1 MPSIRT
7 LSVMVALLATP
18 LSAQAASSEALTRE
32 QIAQQII
39 GKTLNAK
46 RLGMSVRIFYKSD
59 GTVTMKFP
67 LMSGAGT
74 WVYHGDGV
82 CMTLTSGPKRGK
94 TCVTFE
100 YLGGTRYRNSEG
112 IEFDVAR

>member
-1 MPSIRT
+1 MSSIRT
-7 LSVMVALLATP
+7 LLVVIALFSNAMP
-18 LSAQAASSEALTRE
+18 ALSASTDTLTKE

-39 GKTLNAK
+39 GKTLNA
-46 RLGMSVRIFYKSD
+46 RRMGLSVRIFYNSN

-74 WVYHGDGV
+74 WAYQGDGL

-100 YLGGTRYRNSEG
+100 YLGGTRYRNSQG